1 MELKL
6 VFFLWANT
14 DSPSRESKRRKV
26 EDRENYTAPDS
37 KKFNFNTNPNL
48 QNSLVQKYI
57 GNWKKQK
64 QREKFATKFMAQ
76 YRSQFE
82 WMSAPHVKQFYRE
95 GGRNLNVCTDLTEY
109 GCGPTL
115 KRYWRCWCTTE
126 LNRKKKEEQVKEN
139 AAKQKEKLER
149 MRMMAAK
156 VNKSIQ
162 EQNSSKT
169 TTTTPAKAT
178 KTSRWG
184 AWIIISLFCAY
195 LETGSAFGTHFPCIF
210 I

>member
-1 MELKL
+1 
-6 VFFLWANT
+6 
-14 DSPSRESKRRKV
+14 
-26 EDRENYTAPDS
+26 
-37 KKFNFNTNPNL
+37 
-48 QNSLVQKYI
+48 
-57 GNWKKQK
+57 
-64 QREKFATKFMAQ
+64 MAQ
-76 YRSQFE
+76 YRSQLE

-109 GCGPTL
+109 GCGPSL

-162 EQNSSKT
+162 EQNRTGTSSEA
-169 TTTTPAKAT
+169 TPVSHSIPVPSSSAKAA

-184 AWIIISLFCAY
+184 A
-195 LETGSAFGTHFPCIF
+195 
-210 I
+210 